1 LPGRHFKDDPLTP
14 VTFRILNSNDQQ
26 IDSATLLFSVPQFV
40 EILGASD
47 LDTSFASCPL
57 AGRKS
62 DILEDAQQVAD
73 ELFAIP
79 NVRMVWSVARLGESL
94 PAQFQTGGKGR
105 ENLNR
110 LTLADKSA
118 TGQLIDYGATQP
130 AILTFGE
137 EAQLTLSLLSS
148 EQPVGPSIES
158 IVTKMGSLAAP
169 DAALEDFAVKLISRF
184 LGNCVA
190 LAVQHLLFGFNI
202 PGAGN
207 IRGGDCFTV
216 QEGGDVT
223 DPGSYT

>member
-1 LPGRHFKDDPLTP
+1 
-14 VTFRILNSNDQQ
+14 
-26 IDSATLLFSVPQFV
+26 
-40 EILGASD
+40 LGASN
-47 LDTSFASCPL
+47 LDTSFASCHL

-118 TGQLIDYGATQP
+118 TGQLIDYGATQH

-158 IVTKMGSLAAP
+158 IVTWLPRMQRWKTSQSSL
-169 DAALEDFAVKLISRF
+169 SRASWAIVLRSPCSTCYSASTF
-184 LGNCVA
+184 LG
-190 LAVQHLLFGFNI
+190 
-202 PGAGN
+202 
-207 IRGGDCFTV
+207 R
-216 QEGGDVT
+216 VT
-223 DPGSYT
+223 FEEETASRYRKVEM